1 MQEIAP
7 GVYVVPTM
15 KKTVREPVCAV
26 MMDWEGLLPEDA
38 GVVLFWRNSDAPSKP
53 DIRLLGWLKKEFFE
67 HDGLWLTH
75 RDLADAHHAEELLGQ
90 AEIEEPRSTGAIL
103 RCR

>member
-38 GVVLFWRNSDAPSKP
+38 GVVLFWRNSDAPST
-53 DIRLLGWLKKEFFE
+53 DV
-67 HDGLWLTH
+67 
-75 RDLADAHHAEELLGQ
+75 
-90 AEIEEPRSTGAIL
+90 
-103 RCR
+103 